1 MSAIGKKAYKIQ
13 PIGVVLP
20 EFPGVELDKKI
31 PRAAIQSIPG
41 VWDKEQLLYL
51 LIPETVLEL
60 QYLGFND
67 VSFNPVLQN

>member
-1 MSAIGKKAYKIQ
+1 M
-13 PIGVVLP
+13 
-20 EFPGVELDKKI
+20 DKKI